1 MFRGSFEVHI
11 VQWGDENINN
21 LRTRYIRWILIHA
34 NQENKQ
40 SLLFEELCKQ
50 WNRMLLLTICMS
62 FVILTE
68 TRAWYWSNNRWIIRL
83 KIDEKRVNFIA
94 EQSAVKIW
102 RPPSHTNSNNV
113 GKIRGYS
120 TADTIHTN
128 RVWKRDRII
137 KQIWYQVLD
146 FTQSM
151 MMGAWP
157 LCIVIG
163 VATLCVHIYPL

>member
-1 MFRGSFEVHI
+1 MEISI
-11 VQWGDENINN
+11 L
-21 LRTRYIRWILIHA
+21 LRTWYIRWILIHA

-50 WNRMLLLTICMS
+50 WNRMLLLTIYIS
-62 FVILTE
+62 FVSWLKLEHDIGQT
-68 TRAWYWSNNRWIIRL
+68 IDIRL

-113 GKIRGYS
+113 GKIKGYS

-151 MMGAWP
+151 TIGTWP
-157 LCIVIG
+157 LCFVIG
-163 VATLCVHIYPL
+163 VAVRCVHTWSL